1 MQTIYFDMDG
11 TIADL
16 YGVTNWLENLRTE
29 KVEPYAKAKPMMD
42 SRLIESIKEQYHL
55 KVLTWTAKHS
65 TEQYHQ
71 QVATTKKEWIRR
83 HFGDLFSDIVVLPYG
98 TNKADYLAKGDI
110 LIDDD
115 YNNLKACRNK
125 NKRAIL
131 PKTFVNRVLKG
142 KAI

>member
-16 YGVTNWLENLRTE
+16 YGVENWLKNLRTE
-29 KVEPYAKAKPMMD
+29 KVEPYAKAKPLMD
-42 SRLIESIKEQYHL
+42 SELIENIKEKYNL
-55 KVLTWTAKHS
+55 KVLTWTAKNS
-65 TEQYHQ
+65 TKKYHER
-71 QVATTKKEWIRR
+71 VATTKREWIEK
-83 HFGDLFSDIVVLPYG
+83 HFNNLFSEIIILPYG
-98 TNKADYLAKGDI
+98 TNKADYLAKDDI

>member
-16 YGVTNWLENLRTE
+16 YGVENWLKNLRAE
-29 KVEPYAKAKPMMD
+29 KVEPYAKAKPLMD
-42 SRLIESIKEQYHL
+42 SSLIANIKESYNL

-65 TEQYHQ
+65 TEQYHE
-71 QVATTKKEWIRR
+71 QVATTKKEWISK
-83 HFGDLFSDIVVLPYG
+83 HFRNLFSEIIVIPYG

-131 PKTFVNRVLKG
+131 PKTFINRVMKG
-142 KAI
+142 KTI